1 MFIIVFMKILI
12 AASDSNTVS
21 SLFLE
26 EILHTLTD
34 AGIDTALSAPDGGFT
49 EVSYYPSPVPRSPL
63 FNFHA
68 DNRTCE
74 EYLYS
79 RGCLSEKYIQ
89 KDIEA
94 MQDTINAFHP
104 ELIIAIN
111 RPAALLSAQ
120 LNELPCWVIVHPA
133 MYRDFYFP
141 AHCLHG
147 FNAVCSRCRLEQQ
160 LKLSSFY
167 RTARRRIGFGPL
179 SFSPFLTEENVT
191 RLGLMCEAS
200 HPSAAHDALVIVPGQ
215 LHLSEDRFSH
225 MVEEA
230 FNGASYPVHVC
241 NADESGIVGN
251 IHYHTGFDPKLLTK
265 ASALIHDGSSYMTSL
280 AFAHNL
286 PQIILSDHTCFRSFN
301 AIAVQRTRTGVFLYE
316 EDLSIAS
323 LYEAYRTILSDD
335 IYTTSTDAMR
345 REAER
350 RGSIKEIVDLL
361 YIDLIN
367 Q

>member
-1 MFIIVFMKILI
+1 
-12 AASDSNTVS
+12 
-21 SLFLE
+21 
-26 EILHTLTD
+26 
-34 AGIDTALSAPDGGFT
+34 
-49 EVSYYPSPVPRSPL
+49 
-63 FNFHA
+63 
-68 DNRTCE
+68 
-74 EYLYS
+74 
-79 RGCLSEKYIQ
+79 
-89 KDIEA
+89 
-94 MQDTINAFHP
+94 
-104 ELIIAIN
+104 
-111 RPAALLSAQ
+111 
-120 LNELPCWVIVHPA
+120 
-133 MYRDFYFP
+133 
-141 AHCLHG
+141 
-147 FNAVCSRCRLEQQ
+147 
-160 LKLSSFY
+160 
-167 RTARRRIGFGPL
+167 
-179 SFSPFLTEENVT
+179 
-191 RLGLMCEAS
+191 
-200 HPSAAHDALVIVPGQ
+200 
-215 LHLSEDRFSH
+215 